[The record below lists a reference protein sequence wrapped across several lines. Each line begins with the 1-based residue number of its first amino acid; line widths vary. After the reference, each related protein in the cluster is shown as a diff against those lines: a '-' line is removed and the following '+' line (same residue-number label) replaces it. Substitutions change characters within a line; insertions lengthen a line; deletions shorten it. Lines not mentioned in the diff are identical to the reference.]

1 MNIIINHMCIS
12 ISCCLI
18 SFLIDYC
25 YPMEVD
31 VFEEM
36 NKLDDELNKI
46 GEINPNASDKIIN
59 FIEVLFNNKILVY
72 IFVFLFYLIP
82 IFNVFMVYKK
92 IKDINR
98 R

>member
-1 MNIIINHMCIS
+1 MCIS
-12 ISCCLI
+12 ISCYII
-18 SFLIDYC
+18 SFLINYC
-25 YPMEVD
+25 YPSEID

-46 GEINPNASDKIIN
+46 GEMNPDASDKIRN

-72 IFVFLFYLIP
+72 IFAFLFYLIP